1 MTNLFAVT
9 LQMLP
14 NQRCG
19 PGPIALPEQLEQRLM
34 IVDPVLSIGVM
45 LSHYLHDHCDRFCAN
60 LVGLGGVIAA

>member
-19 PGPIALPEQLEQRLM
+19 PGPIALSEQLEQRLM
-34 IVDPVLSIGVM
+34 IVDPVLSIGVV
-45 LSHYLHDHCDRFCAN
+45 LSHYLHAS
-60 LVGLGGVIAA
+60 L